1 LGAWG
6 NFGIG
11 QIQMLDRR
19 RKSQSGTGDIDG
31 FTLIPV
37 IELYTSNMAH
47 PLLKFLPWEH
57 GTFDLIRLERPKI

>member
-1 LGAWG
+1 MGICVGAWS

-31 FTLIPV
+31 FASIPV
-37 IELYTSNMAH
+37 IELYASNMAH
-47 PLLKFLPWEH
+47 PLLKLLPWEH
-57 GTFDLIRLERPKI
+57 GTFEFG